1 MQTRE
6 RTRGGRPRRAHT
18 HVGFAEG
25 HVYNAADYDEGVKRV
40 PGVTK
45 IPLDRAGRGADVDE
59 HVGTTTPH
67 GSHGDVAEAP
77 PYPWQPGGVGG
88 PKGGRGDRPLAG
100 RDTGW
105 GWGAPACVREGAHP
119 CTHTHARTHAGRTHT
134 QAERTHAHKHT
145 RACAVQTQG
154 PRPSSLAGQRAL

>member
-105 GWGAPACVREGAHP
+105 GGGGTGMCERGCAPMHA
-119 CTHTHARTHAGRTHT
+119 HARTHAGRTHART
-134 QAERTHAHKHT
+134 RRQSARMRTSTRVPVQRRPGAPDQA
-145 RACAVQTQG
+145 V
-154 PRPSSLAGQRAL
+154 